1 MAETVATTGPNMSYQ
16 ILRLPAVISITGLAR
31 STIYAKIAEGQF
43 PKPVNLSARSVG
55 WLETTSITGSAS
67 ASRNLV
73 ASRVARR
80 ETATFSSYPSW
91 KKRLEWHAVTQ
102 EQVDNIESQSF
113 IWHGLLLSGVSRLGS
128 PPGGGKTTIA
138 LQAASD
144 LSADGYDVFFSS

>member
-1 MAETVATTGPNMSYQ
+1 MSYQ

-55 WLETTSITGSAS
+55 WLETDINNWLSERIKE
-67 ASRNLV
+67 SRRC
-73 ASRVARR
+73 RVARLKLPPSP
-80 ETATFSSYPSW
+80 ATP
-91 KKRLEWHAVTQ
+91 LEGAPEWHAVTQ

-113 IWHGLLLSGVSRLGS
+113 IWPVIGRWRVSRLVFTT
-128 PPGGGKTTIA
+128 KRQTTIA
-138 LQAASD
+138 LSGSE